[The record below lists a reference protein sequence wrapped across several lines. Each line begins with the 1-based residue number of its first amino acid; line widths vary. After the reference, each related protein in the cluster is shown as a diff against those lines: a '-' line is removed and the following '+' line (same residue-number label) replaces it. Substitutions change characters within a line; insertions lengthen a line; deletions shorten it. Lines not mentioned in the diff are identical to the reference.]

1 MKKALECGSI
11 TEYLGAT
18 LVSDDLPA
26 LRSLVPE
33 KTPNYGALLRWSVS
47 LHGMEAYHGE
57 LDAQERNQ
65 IMSSWSSSVRE
76 IISSMDS
83 SLVEYFPQ
91 ADQECGEDTV
101 ALGTIMSFRCYCKRQ
116 GPGSAPS
123 EMSTD
128 ELRRVQ
134 LLMATDLNTLYP
146 ELRLFGAARERC
158 FMGQPVLLNPSV
170 STEHQKNILRVAA
183 SAPLVVEISRN
194 GLDVTLEK
202 DRLLFEKLTTI
213 LGNWS
218 AFQTAK

>member
-1 MKKALECGSI
+1 
-11 TEYLGAT
+11 
-18 LVSDDLPA
+18 
-26 LRSLVPE
+26 
-33 KTPNYGALLRWSVS
+33 
-47 LHGMEAYHGE
+47 
-57 LDAQERNQ
+57 
-65 IMSSWSSSVRE
+65 
-76 IISSMDS
+76 
-83 SLVEYFPQ
+83 
-91 ADQECGEDTV
+91 
-101 ALGTIMSFRCYCKRQ
+101 
-116 GPGSAPS
+116 
-123 EMSTD
+123 MSTD